1 MRDAAFLIKEGQLK
15 INGRVADD
23 EGSIADQ
30 ASDLWKI
37 KKSSTGLGF
46 RLATSS
52 QFVYRI
58 DLASGQEGNEF
69 IFWFDY
75 PWGAV
80 Q

>member
-1 MRDAAFLIKEGQLK
+1 FQLAFFYE
-15 INGRVADD
+15 

-46 RLATSS
+46 RLVTSS